1 MTTAQVTRLRPLGMG
16 ELLDHAF
23 RLYRRNFF
31 TFIGIIAVVQI
42 PLTLL
47 TLLTSLFTVS
57 DMMTAAEA
65 YSYTGPAP
73 ESVWDILGP
82 SFGWGAVLT
91 LILGIISF
99 VFVRGFATAALTRAV
114 AGDYLGEPLGFID
127 AYRKVGKSW
136 SRVILALL
144 LGGLITI
151 ALVIYAIIPCIGW
164 LTGWGMLLF
173 FSNIVMQIVPA
184 IVVLERQTPKNAI
197 RRAWDLTRRRFWW
210 VVGFV
215 ALLSLFSLV
224 IVNGPTALV
233 NWVLEYATRGLA
245 AQNPQTA
252 LVISSVIESLTTLVM
267 TLIYMPLQLAA
278 LTLLYFDFRVRTES
292 FDLTW
297 TAERALDADAALEDI
312 VAQAPA
318 PETASLITSNEFGN
332 LFGLTII
339 FVVLVS
345 VLSAIIGVFGAL
357 AGGLMGGF

>member
-1 MTTAQVTRLRPLGMG
+1 MTTTSGTKLRPLGMG

-31 TFIGIIAVVQI
+31 TFIGIIAIVQI

-57 DMMTAAEA
+57 DMMTFAET
-65 YSYTGPAP
+65 YTGPAP
-73 ESVWDILGP
+73 ESVWDVLGP
-82 SFGWGAVLT
+82 NFGWGAVLT
-91 LILGIISF
+91 LILSIISF

-136 SRVILALL
+136 SRVVLALL
-144 LGGLITI
+144 LGGLINI
-151 ALVIYAIIPCIGW
+151 ALMIFWIIIPCVGW
-164 LTGWGMLLF
+164 FTGIGMLFF
-173 FSNIVMQIVPA
+173 FSSIVLQIVPA
-184 IVVLERQTPKNAI
+184 IVVLEGQTPGNAI

-233 NWVLEYATRGLA
+233 NWVLQYATRGLA

-267 TLIYMPLQLAA
+267 TLIYLPLQLAA
-278 LTLLYFDFRVRTES
+278 LTLLYFDFRVRTED

-297 TAERALDADAALEDI
+297 TAERALDAETALEDI

-318 PETASLITSNEFGN
+318 PETASLITSNELGN
-332 LFGLTII
+332 FFLLTIAFAALI
-339 FVVLVS
+339 MG
-345 VLSAIIGVFGAL
+345 LSAVIGVFGAL
-357 AGGLMGGF
+357 AGGLMGGL